1 MRPDPFK
8 RVGAYCFCRSV
19 LFQPIDVFS
28 RSWMMFPAGRIFSAV
43 DDVSG
48 GAYLLGRDVIII
60 GCEGILSSVSYCSR
74 RYRYSLSC
82 MLFPTGFVSRRY
94 YLDRGAIALAVR
106 GEGCK
111 RWRAAYIP
119 NIRNEKRAAFA
130 GWPFTIWNI
139 VILRANAYFASGHA
153 AQSSVEQSP
162 EQLI

>member
-1 MRPDPFK
+1 M
-8 RVGAYCFCRSV
+8 
-19 LFQPIDVFS
+19 
-28 RSWMMFPAGRIFSAV
+28 
-43 DDVSG
+43 
-48 GAYLLGRDVIII
+48 
-60 GCEGILSSVSYCSR
+60 
-74 RYRYSLSC
+74 
-82 MLFPTGFVSRRY
+82 FPTGFVSRRY

-106 GEGCK
+106 GEGYK

-139 VILRANAYFASGHA
+139 VILRANAYFASGQPSQLLLSGHA